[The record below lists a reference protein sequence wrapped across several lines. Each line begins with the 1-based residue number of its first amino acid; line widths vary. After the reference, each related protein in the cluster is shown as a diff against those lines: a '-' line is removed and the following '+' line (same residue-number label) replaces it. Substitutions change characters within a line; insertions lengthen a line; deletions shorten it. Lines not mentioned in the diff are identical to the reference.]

1 MQGMCELD
9 PWSENWYPTCT
20 AKKKKKLE
28 DFRGKFY
35 LWFYAPLYAL
45 HFSITDLK

>member
-20 AKKKKKLE
+20 AKKKKKNLKILGASSIY
-28 DFRGKFY
+28 DFMHHY
-35 LWFYAPLYAL
+35 MPCTLA
-45 HFSITDLK
+45 SQI